1 MGGSV
6 SCFTETFQ
14 TQRLHLVECIAS
26 EKAYMA
32 SNGYLKF
39 SELVVLNKDE
49 QPFSNTYG
57 GTSVAVLTEFFWM
70 ILLICLLRIL

>member
-1 MGGSV
+1 
-6 SCFTETFQ
+6 
-14 TQRLHLVECIAS
+14 
-26 EKAYMA
+26 MA